1 MEGAKALSVAPHTQK
16 RTQIKKQSQKQSK
29 MISPLKDI
37 VIATGLGLI
46 AGAAWNSWKD
56 GELKRT
62 TNFYKFYEAQ
72 QAKKIT
78 LSADDD
84 DDE

>member
-1 MEGAKALSVAPHTQK
+1 
-16 RTQIKKQSQKQSK
+16 

-46 AGAAWNSWKD
+46 GGTMWNQFKYS
-56 GELKRT
+56 EFERV
-62 TNFYKFYEAQ
+62 NAFYKYYDAQ
-72 QAKKIT
+72 QAKKAA
-78 LSADDD
+78 SAHDE